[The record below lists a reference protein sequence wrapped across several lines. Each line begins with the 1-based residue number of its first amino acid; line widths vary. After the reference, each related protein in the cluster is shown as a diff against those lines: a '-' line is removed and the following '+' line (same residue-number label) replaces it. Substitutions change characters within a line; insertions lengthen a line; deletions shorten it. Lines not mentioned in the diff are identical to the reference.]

1 MLTWMYEDPSL
12 EPFMSVKTICFSL
25 IAGSLLSVMQP
36 ASAAVSEQ
44 GKKEFA
50 KAVYSG
56 SSDLVHDRNPQALL
70 RAVIVLSVK
79 LDESNQWKAEVIRGN
94 EQQPEMQ
101 ARAIDTVRRAPV
113 PQLTEADRA
122 ELQRSGLM
130 EAWLFDSDGTFQV
143 KTLAKA
149 QKTSR

>member
-1 MLTWMYEDPSL
+1 
-12 EPFMSVKTICFSL
+12 MSVKTICFSL
-25 IAGSLLSVMQP
+25 VAGALLSVMQP
-36 ASAAVSEQ
+36 AQAAVSEE

-56 SSDLVHDRNPQALL
+56 SADLVHNRNPQALL

-79 LDESNQWKAEVIRGN
+79 LDENNQWKAEVIRGN
-94 EQQPEMQ
+94 DQQPEMQ
-101 ARAIDTVRRAPV
+101 ARAIESVKRAPV
-113 PQLTEADRA
+113 PTLTEADRA
-122 ELQRSGLM
+122 EFQRSGLM

>member
-1 MLTWMYEDPSL
+1 
-12 EPFMSVKTICFSL
+12 MSVKTVCFSL
-25 IAGSLLSVMQP
+25 VAGALLSVMQP
-36 ASAAVSEQ
+36 AQAAVSEE

-56 SSDLVHDRNPQALL
+56 SADLVHNRNPQALL

-79 LDESNQWKAEVIRGN
+79 LDENNQWKAEVIRGN
-94 EQQPEMQ
+94 DQQPEMQ
-101 ARAIDTVRRAPV
+101 ARAIETVKRAPV
-113 PQLTEADRA
+113 PPQLSETDRA
-122 ELQRSGLM
+122 EFQRSGLM

>member
-1 MLTWMYEDPSL
+1 MR
-12 EPFMSVKTICFSL
+12 VQTICFSFV
-25 IAGSLLSVMQP
+25 AGALLSLMQP
-36 ASAAVSEQ
+36 ANAAVPDAV
-44 GKKEFA
+44 KKDFA
-50 KAVYSG
+50 KAIYTG
-56 SSDLVHDRNPQALL
+56 SPEFVHDRNPQPLL

-79 LDESNQWKAEVIRGN
+79 LDENNQWKAEVIRGN

-101 ARAIDTVRRAPV
+101 ARAIETVRRAPV
-113 PQLTEADRA
+113 PQLNEADRA

>member
-1 MLTWMYEDPSL
+1 
-12 EPFMSVKTICFSL
+12 MSVKTICFSL
-25 IAGSLLSVMQP
+25 VAGALLSVMQP
-36 ASAAVSEQ
+36 AQAAVSDQ

-56 SSDLVHDRNPQALL
+56 SADLVHDRNPQALL

-79 LDESNQWKAEVIRGN
+79 LDENNQWRAEVIRGN
-94 EQQPEMQ
+94 DQQPEMQ
-101 ARAIDTVRRAPV
+101 ARALETVQRAPV
-113 PQLTEADRA
+113 PQLTDADRA
-122 ELQRSGLM
+122 EFQRSGLM
-130 EAWLFDSDGTFQV
+130 EAWLFDNDGTFQV